1 VRKHVLDEDARRE
14 MLALMEEMRQE
25 NAQLRFNENHWR
37 KCAVW

>member
-1 VRKHVLDEDARRE
+1 
-14 MLALMEEMRQE
+14 LMEEMRQE